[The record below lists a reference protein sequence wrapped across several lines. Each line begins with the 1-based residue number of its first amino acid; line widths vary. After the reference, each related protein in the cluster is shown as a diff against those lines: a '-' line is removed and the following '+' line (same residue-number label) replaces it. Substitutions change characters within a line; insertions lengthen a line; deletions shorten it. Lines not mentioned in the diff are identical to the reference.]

1 MFRVIA
7 GMVVGGMFTAACS
20 DCNERFATAI
30 CFPRK
35 IFSSSSFIAV
45 FATGRSYIVSGV

>member
-30 CFPRK
+30 RFPRK
-35 IFSSSSFIAV
+35 ICSSSSFMIA
-45 FATGRSYIVSGV
+45 FATGRHYIVSGV